1 VYRPGV
7 QAFACTGVGFLL
19 AVVWF
24 DLMFDVQVLRHRD
37 GEVPEPVLA
46 STAAYYRRVTT
57 DAAPMNLLVA
67 VAMVGALAAIIV
79 ELARDLDPTWVGWAS
94 LGLLLVPLL
103 LARLRTVPNAVRL
116 GGRADPA
123 PVQSALA
130 RVILRDHLVC
140 IGALV
145 AVLVIQLISVL

>member
-7 QAFACTGVGFLL
+7 QAFACAGVGFLV

-24 DLMFDVQVLRHRD
+24 DLMFDVQVLRHRNGD
-37 GEVPEPVLA
+37 VPEAVLA
-46 STAAYYRRVTT
+46 STAGYYRRVTT

-67 VAMVGALAAIIV
+67 VAMLGSLAAIIV

-94 LGLLLVPLL
+94 LALLLVPIV

-116 GGRADPA
+116 GRRADPVA
-123 PVQSALA
+123 TQSLLA

-145 AVLVIQLISVL
+145 AVLVLQLASVL